1 MLLQEQKEYL
11 QERLVC
17 LVKES
22 FHMGFIQ
29 LQVNGDSP
37 VCFCV
42 TYLNLIKR
50 IYFYYVIN

>member
-11 QERLVC
+11 QERLIC

-22 FHMGFIQ
+22 FHMDFIQ

-42 TYLNLIKR
+42 TCLNLIKR